1 MQTTDIYTLDDFH
14 AAISAHKKD
23 FDALSENKKAIRK
36 LEKTLNY
43 IDTIAALKPVYD
55 KSKYGFEKARTRY
68 AEEHKAE
75 LEQFNKAVRYLKAN
89 KLNATEREKYA
100 SERTSLLHECERLEQ
115 RMRASNL
122 DPALLSQIKYRV
134 EKVLAA
140 GKLPQHTETIREQI
154 SQANTA
160 KETGRRERRPKENT
174 IE

>member
-1 MQTTDIYTLDDFH
+1 M
-14 AAISAHKKD
+14 
-23 FDALSENKKAIRK
+23 
-36 LEKTLNY
+36 
-43 IDTIAALKPVYD
+43 KPVYD
-55 KSKYGFEKARTRY
+55 KSKHGFEKARTRY

-134 EKVLAA
+134 DKVLAA
-140 GKLPQHTETIREQI
+140 GELPQHTETLREQI
-154 SQANTA
+154 TQANA
-160 KETGRRERRPKENT
+160 AREAGCRERRPREIT